1 MNKVVKITESDLN
14 RLVKKTLTECVR
26 AKVSRQLEKE
36 CVEALLE
43 CTTVAILE
51 SFFGDYVRA
60 INENCTYTLNEA
72 KLNETEQREI
82 INEVYAIYEKSFIDE
97 CRRQLGEMM
106 TEGEVNEFLPLVAGA
121 ASLVGKNLLGGLAKK
136 AVGGLAKKAVGGIA
150 NRLGKGAIGNGIK
163 NVVGGLGKNLLNG
176 GLAQMASG
184 AGAAGGGNLMNLL
197 KNGGGNLANI
207 LGSNPG
213 ILNSLL
219 GGGNGNAG
227 GNNGTNLMS
236 MLMNLISGGNGGGMA
251 SSLANMFGGSNSK
264 SPSTAKAGT
273 HQPKAAE
280 TRRNSHSKITA
291 QTALQPRAVETR
303 MLEEPTPTLRL
314 GLPRRKTRTNR

>member
-26 AKVSRQLEKE
+26 TKVSRQLEKE

-43 CTTVAILE
+43 CTTVAMLE
-51 SFFGDYVRA
+51 SFFGDYVRT

-72 KLNETEQREI
+72 KLNEAEQRRI
-82 INEVYAIYEKSFIDE
+82 INEVYAIYEKSFIRE

-121 ASLVGKNLLGGLAKK
+121 AGMVGKKLL
-136 AVGGLAKKAVGGIA
+136 GGLAKKAVGGIA
-150 NRLGKGAIGNGIK
+150 NRLGKGAIGKGIR
-163 NVVGGLGKNLLNG
+163 NVVGGLGNNLLNR
-176 GLAQMASG
+176 GLSQMASG

-219 GGGNGNAG
+219 GGGNVNAG
-227 GNNGTNLMS
+227 GNNGTNLIS

-264 SPSTAKAGT
+264 SPSTAKGGNTSAQGGGNQAQQPQQNNNTGNTAAQGGGNANAGGTNTNAAAGT
-273 HQPKAAE
+273 APQENKNKSV
-280 TRRNSHSKITA
+280 R
-291 QTALQPRAVETR
+291 
-303 MLEEPTPTLRL
+303 
-314 GLPRRKTRTNR
+314 

>member
-51 SFFGDYVRA
+51 SFFGDYVRT
-60 INENCTYTLNEA
+60 INETCTYTLNEA
-72 KLNETEQREI
+72 KLNETKQREI
-82 INEVYAIYEKSFIDE
+82 INEVYAIYEKSFIGE

-106 TEGEVNEFLPLVAGA
+106 TEGEVNEILPLVAGA
-121 ASLVGKNLLGGLAKK
+121 AGLVGKKLL
-136 AVGGLAKKAVGGIA
+136 GGLAKKAVGGIA

-163 NVVGGLGKNLLNG
+163 NIVGGLGKNLLNG

-251 SSLANMFGGSNSK
+251 SGLANMFGGSNSK
-264 SPSTAKAGT
+264 SSSTAKGGNTPAQGSGNQVQQPQQNNNASNTAAQGGGNANAGGTDTNAAAGT
-273 HQPKAAE
+273 APQENKNKSV
-280 TRRNSHSKITA
+280 R
-291 QTALQPRAVETR
+291 
-303 MLEEPTPTLRL
+303 
-314 GLPRRKTRTNR
+314 

>member
-43 CTTVAILE
+43 CTTVAMLE
-51 SFFGDYVRA
+51 SFFGDYVKA

-72 KLNETEQREI
+72 RLSEAEQRRI
-82 INEVYAIYEKSFIDE
+82 IKEVYAIYEKSFIHE

-121 ASLVGKNLLGGLAKK
+121 AGMVGKRLLGGLAKK
-136 AVGGLAKKAVGGIA
+136 AVGSIA
-150 NRLGKGAIGNGIK
+150 NRLGKGAIGNGIR
-163 NVVGGLGKNLLNG
+163 NVVGGLGNNLLNG

-184 AGAAGGGNLMNLL
+184 AGTAGGGNLMNLL
-197 KNGGGNLANI
+197 KNGGGNLAGI

-219 GGGNGNAG
+219 GGGNANAG
-227 GNNGTNLMS
+227 GNNGANLIS
-236 MLMNLISGGNGGGMA
+236 MLMNLISRGNGGGMA
-251 SSLANMFGGSNSK
+251 SSLANMFGGSNSNSSSAAKGKNASSQGGNQVQQPQQNNNTSNTAAQGGVNANAGGTNANAAAGSAPQENK
-264 SPSTAKAGT
+264 SKPVK
-273 HQPKAAE
+273 
-280 TRRNSHSKITA
+280 
-291 QTALQPRAVETR
+291 
-303 MLEEPTPTLRL
+303 
-314 GLPRRKTRTNR
+314 